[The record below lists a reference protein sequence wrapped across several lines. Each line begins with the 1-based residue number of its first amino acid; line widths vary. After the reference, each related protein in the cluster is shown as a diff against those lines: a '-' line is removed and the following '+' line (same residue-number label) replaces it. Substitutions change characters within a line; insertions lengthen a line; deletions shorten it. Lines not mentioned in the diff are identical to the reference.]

1 MYIQNLLITISLLS
15 PLFLHGARKSNLS
28 KQIITESVAE
38 KTTETIVVE
47 PARFK
52 IKEFT
57 IAGKIPNF
65 SKKQLEEHLT
75 LYKGYVN
82 KFNEI
87 ELKLTNGLEKGD
99 TPNKTY
105 SRFRALKLSE
115 TYAEN
120 GSILHELY
128 FENLS
133 SSQQTVGKKMEKL
146 IKRNWGTLEGF
157 KKDLFNCALA
167 SRGWVMTAYSF
178 YDKRVRNYVLEEH
191 NQTVPVMTMPLLVLD
206 VYEHAYMIDFGI
218 NRSAYL
224 DIFWNQIN
232 WDVVEQRIAKW
243 VP

>member
-1 MYIQNLLITISLLS
+1 M
-15 PLFLHGARKSNLS
+15 
-28 KQIITESVAE
+28 
-38 KTTETIVVE
+38 VE

-52 IKEFT
+52 IKEFD
-57 IAGKIPNF
+57 IAGKIPGL
-65 SKKQLEEHLT
+65 SKKQLDEHLT

-82 KFNEI
+82 KFNDI
-87 ELKLTNGLEKGD
+87 EVKLANGLEKGD

-105 SRFRALKLSE
+105 SRFRALKLAE

-133 SSQQTVGKKMEKL
+133 IIKQSVGKKMEKI
-146 IKRNWGTLEGF
+146 IKKNWGSVDAF
-157 KKDLFNCALA
+157 KKDLFNCAQA

-218 NRSAYL
+218 NRTAYL
-224 DIFWNQIN
+224 DVFWNQIN
-232 WDVVEQRIAKW
+232 WDIVEQRIAKW
-243 VP
+243 VQ